1 MPPLFDDIEGQ
12 VDLRH
17 IDKSI
22 NFLYEAERKKY
33 FCQIFGISAIFKKIF
48 WLIFNFLT
56 PISALQNERMWS
68 C

>member
-1 MPPLFDDIEGQ
+1 MPQLFDDIEGQ

-33 FCQIFGISAIFKKIF
+33 FCQIFGISAIFKKN
-48 WLIFNFLT
+48 WLISNFLT
-56 PISALQNERMWS
+56 PISALQNERIWS